1 MQNFIDFVNF
11 DYDDCINNNYI
22 AEEKKAY
29 NNSCNNNSINK
40 KRKKR
45 EKSENKYKLCLFYA
59 DWCHYSK
66 NFFPV
71 WDKICE
77 KLYGKIVCAKYNH
90 ETDEIKI
97 HNIQGFPT
105 IMLMIGEK
113 KYEYTDMRNEES
125 IIKFIEQKIN
135 MDYN

>member
-1 MQNFIDFVNF
+1 MQNFIDFVDF

-22 AEEKKAY
+22 SEEKKVYNNTY
-29 NNSCNNNSINK
+29 NNSISNK
-40 KRKKR
+40 
-45 EKSENKYKLCLFYA
+45 ENKYKLCLFYA

-71 WDKICE
+71 WEKICE
-77 KLYGKIVCAKYNH
+77 KLYGKFVCAKYNH

-135 MDYN
+135 ECEFEK